1 MKHFIRRYR
10 NAIIFALDIVLA
22 ALSFPTALYLRVTND
37 FLVVG
42 KDYFLAAAILTG
54 CAYGLYAVYTRA
66 YRRVWRYISAK
77 DLYAIAKGTAIV
89 LLATYLVL
97 FLTMRLEMVPRSL
110 PLIQFMVML
119 AMLCAPRLLLRLWN
133 DRDRK
138 FPLSES
144 GRKRIPVLLV
154 CAGNEAEL
162 FVREAKRNPE
172 FPYHVLAIVD
182 DRPDLVGRD
191 MHNVRIYG
199 TYDKLPNI
207 IAKCERKG
215 ERPQRLILTDPQM
228 QGDAVRHILSV
239 SESENVPLARMPRLT
254 DFTRGATD
262 KLNIRPIDVE
272 DILGRPQS
280 NLDREAMRDLVRDRR
295 VLITGAG
302 GSIGSELVRQV
313 SACDPAHL
321 TLLDNNEFAL
331 YRIDAELHA
340 KATTHPYAIR
350 LEDIRSREALDAIFA
365 EAKPEIVF
373 HAAALK
379 HVPMMEEQPHQAI
392 LTNVMGSRNV
402 ADLCVAHNVSL
413 MVQVSTD
420 KAVNPTNVMGATKR
434 IAEMY
439 AQTLGMQHKETRF
452 VTVRFGN
459 VLGSN
464 GSVVPL
470 FQSQLEQGGPITIT
484 HPDMTRYFMTIKEAV
499 QLILQAAA
507 LPTDRPVIYVLDMG
521 EPVRIKDLAEQMIRL
536 AGLEPHKDIQLEYI
550 GLRPGEKL
558 YEELFHDAEALEDTT
573 HPSISRARARKR
585 DFDALCKEL
594 DTLVASARNAEIDG
608 LRAQINAIVP
618 EYTSEPVETPK
629 KETA

>member
-1 MKHFIRRYR
+1 MKQFLRRYR
-10 NAIIFALDIVLA
+10 NAIIYTHDMVLA
-22 ALSFPTALYLRVTND
+22 SLSFPIALYLRVTND
-37 FLVVG
+37 FFVVG
-42 KDYFLAAAILTG
+42 KDYWLAAAALTG
-54 CAYGLYAVYTRA
+54 CAYGIYAIMTRS
-66 YRRVWRYISAK
+66 YRRVWRYISVK
-77 DLYAIAKGTAIV
+77 DLFAIAKASAFV
-89 LLATYLVL
+89 LLATYLAL
-97 FLTMRLEMVPRSL
+97 FLTMRLEMIPRSL
-110 PLIQFMVML
+110 PLIQAMVLL
-119 AMLCAPRLLLRLWN
+119 AMLCTPRLMLRLWN

-138 FPLSES
+138 MPLGETV
-144 GRKRIPVLLV
+144 RKRIPVLLIS
-154 CAGNEAEL
+154 AGNEAEL
-162 FVREAKRNPE
+162 FVREAKRNRE
-172 FPYHVLAIVD
+172 FPYRVLAIID
-182 DRPDLVGRD
+182 DRADLVGRD

-199 TYDKLPNI
+199 TYEKLGEI

-215 ERPQRLILTDPQM
+215 ERPQRLILTDAQM
-228 QGDAVRHILSV
+228 QGDVVRKILAV
-239 SESENVPLARMPRLT
+239 SEAENVPLARMPRLT

-262 KLNIRPIDVE
+262 KLDIRPIDVE

-280 NLDREAMRDLVRDRR
+280 NLDRDSMRALIRDRR

-321 TLLDNNEFAL
+321 TLLDNSEFAL

-340 KATTHPYAIR
+340 AATTHPYGIK
-350 LEDIRSREALDAIFA
+350 LEDIRNKEAMHKIFS

-392 LTNVMGSRNV
+392 LTNVLGSRNV
-402 ADLCVAHNVSL
+402 ADLCAQHEVAL
-413 MVQVSTD
+413 MLQVSTD

-434 IAEMY
+434 VAEMY
-439 AQTLGMQHKETRF
+439 AQTLGSQKDSTRF

-470 FQSQLEQGGPITIT
+470 FQSQLEQGGPITVT

-507 LPTDRPVIYVLDMG
+507 LPSDRPVIYVLDMG
-521 EPVRIKDLAEQMIRL
+521 EPVRIKTLAEQMIRL
-536 AGLEPHKDIQLEYI
+536 AGLEPHEDIHIEYI

-558 YEELFHDAEALEDTT
+558 YEELFHDAEALEETT
-573 HPSISRARARKR
+573 HPSISRAQARKR
-585 DFDALCKEL
+585 DFVALCAQLDAL
-594 DTLVASARNAEIDG
+594 VANARTDDADQ
-608 LRAQINAIVP
+608 LRQAIQAIVP
-618 EYTSEPVETPK
+618 EYSFDEETNE
-629 KETA
+629 KESA